1 MAKFKFRSDTV
12 ALKGWLAKRKKSLE
26 EARLP
31 FESVWKDIRLHIEP
45 SLGKALVEGD
55 PNDRAAQREDE
66 RIYNSEPRILLQRMA
81 AGLQSGITNQS
92 RQWFKLETREARLG
106 KASRTRA
113 WLDFAT
119 EAVQGVMQR
128 SNVYSALDQLYSQLG
143 QFGTAAGLV
152 VYDADATVHL
162 HVCDMGSFWLAQNRR
177 QRVDTLLRKSD
188 FTLQQLIDEFGEGWV
203 PTRLIERKDQSG
215 ALERHHVVW
224 NLVCPVAHFGKSL
237 KDVASWR
244 AFASVYWI
252 EGEGGQD
259 GNDGILAIRSYGYN
273 PVIAP
278 RWSLGASVYGT
289 GCGYIGLAD
298 SKELQRLEKDKLK
311 LVEQEADPSM
321 LADSSMKGVPINT
334 GPGGVTYG
342 NLGGGSDG
350 RKVPVQRLFQTQGQ
364 IQAVL
369 LAIQSVED
377 RLRRV
382 FYSDL
387 FSLLINLNTNPTQK
401 TATEVNELSAEK
413 VALLGPVLTRLNTDL
428 LDPLV
433 DAVFTAAV
441 DEAIENGGADV
452 LSSMHSLASPPPD
465 LAGQELKIEYVSS
478 LHVEQQAA
486 TRLTGLSRLLEF
498 VGGIAQVQPDVVD
511 KLDTDKM
518 IDVAADSLVEHGCVR
533 DQKEVDAVRQARA
546 QQQQAMMQAEQA
558 ANAGKAVKDVAQAGK
573 SAQEMR
579 SVAEGGAA

>member
-12 ALKGWLAKRKKSLE
+12 ALKAWLDKRKKSLD

-31 FESVWKDIRLHIEP
+31 FETVWRDIRLFIEP
-45 SLGKALVEGD
+45 SLGKALIEGD

-81 AGLQSGITNQS
+81 AGLQSGITNQA
-92 RQWFKLETREARLG
+92 RQWFKLETRDARLG
-106 KASRTRA
+106 KASRTRG

-119 EAVQGVMQR
+119 EYVQGVMQR
-128 SNVYSALDQLYSQLG
+128 SNVYAGLDQIYSQLG
-143 QFGTAAGLV
+143 MFGTAAGLV
-152 VYDADATVHL
+152 VRDDDATVHL

-177 QRVDTLLRKSD
+177 QRVDTLMRKCD

-203 PTRLIERKDQSG
+203 PTRLIDRKDKSG
-215 ALERHHVVW
+215 ALEEHHVVW
-224 NLVCPVAHFGKSL
+224 NLVCPRSHFGKTL
-237 KDVASWR
+237 KDVAAER
-244 AFASVYWI
+244 EFASVYWM
-252 EGEGGQD
+252 EGEGCRD
-259 GNDGILAIRSYGYN
+259 SNDGLLAIRSYGYN
-273 PVIAP
+273 PIVAP

-311 LVEQEADPSM
+311 LVEQEADPAM

-342 NLGGGSDG
+342 NIVGGTAG
-350 RKVPVQRLFQTQGQ
+350 RNVPVQRLFQTQGQ
-364 IQAVL
+364 LEAVL
-369 LAIQSVED
+369 LAIDSVEQ
-377 RLRRV
+377 RLRRI

-441 DEAIENGGADV
+441 DEAIESGGPDSM
-452 LSSMHSLASPPPD
+452 SSLHSLASPPPD
-465 LAGQELKIEYVSS
+465 LAGEELKVEYVSS

-511 KLDTDKM
+511 KLNTDKM

-533 DQKEVDAVRQARA
+533 DQKEVDQVRQARA

-558 ANAGKAVKDVAQAGK
+558 ANAGRAVKDVAQAGK
-573 SAQEMR
+573 AAQEGRVM
-579 SVAEGGAA
+579 AEGGAA